1 MSISP
6 ASSSQSDLCIFTME
20 DLLDAFRWW
29 LIYFCDF
36 FIATVERHVHRSPYP
51 CPWIQM
57 AQQPGEPCTPSS
69 PWRPVSSRQAPMS
82 RCQLGGLEEDGVG
95 LQPQEGPKP
104 HTKFSHGR
112 ARVLSWPGGIP
123 PTATFTPHSVV
134 CTWTQ
139 LTFCF
144 GQNAG
149 LPGGEVTAP
158 VHRHRGAKELPGFS
172 WWQ

>member
-1 MSISP
+1 MIFLLP
-6 ASSSQSDLCIFTME
+6 LLKDMCIGHHTPV
-20 DLLDAFRWW
+20 RGSKW
-29 LIYFCDF
+29 
-36 FIATVERHVHRSPYP
+36 
-51 CPWIQM
+51 
-57 AQQPGEPCTPSS
+57 PSS
-69 PWRPVSSRQAPMS
+69 LGNPAPLHLHGDQCLHDKPQCHS
-82 RCQLGGLEEDGVG
+82 CQPEGLGEDGVG

-104 HTKFSHGR
+104 HTKFSPGR
-112 ARVLSWPGGIP
+112 AGVLSWPGGIP
-123 PTATFTPHSVV
+123 PTATFTPHSVA

-144 GQNAG
+144 GQSAG